1 MTIDAPIEAGFLPDR
16 AEIAAAVEVERIHLL
31 YSRPAA
37 VAVNLVVA
45 ALAAVGLWSIY
56 PRAVVLAWLGVLG
69 LVVLARFGL
78 WARHRA
84 APATTATAQQWGWRF
99 TAAAV
104 VTGCLWGLL
113 GSVVFLAPAPR
124 YELFAV
130 FIVGGMSAG
139 GIVSNAPYLPA
150 LFGYAL
156 PVALPLAIALPVRGG
171 LLAIEM
177 DAMLIAFVGV
187 LMVVG
192 YSTNRWIGD
201 TARLRF
207 ERDALVASLRRS
219 AAGLEEEIASRRQ
232 HEADLQRVTQALSER
247 TKILSLL
254 NGMVERLVESNTR
267 DEFSEIV
274 SGFVPQILGDVP
286 GALFVM
292 NNSGN
297 QLVQTADWNSP
308 AGTRASFGPTDCWAL
323 RRSHTHVVP
332 PGGWEV
338 RCRHFHPEYSGGYT
352 CVPLLGDAAIVGIL
366 YLEHKAAP
374 GASASDTASLEENT
388 SAIANTLGLA
398 LANYRLREQLRIMSL
413 RDGLTSLYNR
423 RYFEEAIEVEL
434 ARAARTDSSV
444 CVIMGDIDHFKAI
457 NDRFGHDAGD
467 AALRAFSQALAKAV
481 RPGDIACR
489 YGGEEFVIVL
499 PGTSLHEGRERAE
512 AIRLAVQ
519 NLTVSVHG
527 QLIGPLTMS
536 FGVTVAPD
544 QADTAE
550 LLVANADRALYIA
563 KQQGRNRIVLAERT
577 GALSTQTAEQEAA
590 PHGE

>member
-1 MTIDAPIEAGFLPDR
+1 VTIDAHTEAGFLPNR
-16 AEIAAAVEVERIHLL
+16 VEIAAAVEVERVQLL

-37 VAVNLVVA
+37 VAINLVVA
-45 ALAAVGLWSIY
+45 ALAAAGLWGIY
-56 PRAVVLAWLGVLG
+56 PRAVVLAWLGVMG

-84 APATTATAQQWGWRF
+84 APATAATAQQWGWRF
-99 TAAAV
+99 TIAALA
-104 VTGCLWGLL
+104 TGCLWGLL
-113 GSVVFLAPAPR
+113 GSVVFLAPEPR

-139 GIVSNAPYLPA
+139 GVINNAPYLPA
-150 LFGYAL
+150 LFGYVLA
-156 PVALPLAIALPVRGG
+156 VAMPLAIALPVQGG

-177 DAMLIAFVGV
+177 DAMLIAFVAV

-192 YSTNRWIGD
+192 YATNRWIGE
-201 TARLRF
+201 TAGLRF
-207 ERDALVASLRRS
+207 ERDALVADLRRS
-219 AAGLEEEIASRRQ
+219 AVGLQQEIASRRQ
-232 HEADLQRVTQALSER
+232 HEADLQRATQALSER
-247 TKILSLL
+247 TKILGLL

-274 SGFVPQILGDVP
+274 RGFVPQILGAVP

-297 QLVQTADWNSP
+297 QLAQAADWNSP

-323 RRSHTHVVP
+323 RRSQTHVVP
-332 PGGWEV
+332 SGGWEV
-338 RCRHFHPEYSGGYT
+338 RCRHFHSEYSGGYT
-352 CVPLLGDAAIVGIL
+352 CVPLLGDAAIVGVL
-366 YLEHKAAP
+366 YLEHQAAP
-374 GASASDTASLEENT
+374 GALASDTTSLNENT

-444 CVIMGDIDHFKAI
+444 CVIMGDVDHFKAI
-457 NDRFGHDAGD
+457 NDSFGHDAGD
-467 AALRAFSQALAKAV
+467 AALRALSHALAKAV

-489 YGGEEFVIVL
+489 YGGEEFVFVL
-499 PGTSLHEGRERAE
+499 PGTSLDDARARAE

-519 NLTVSVHG
+519 NLTVSLHG
-527 QLIGPLTMS
+527 RLIGPLTMS

-550 LLVANADRALYIA
+550 ALVANADRAMYIA

-577 GALSTQTAEQEAA
+577 RTPNAHTEAA
-590 PHGE
+590 CQGE